1 MRQAAIEREDLAVEQ
16 AGGFEVFFEV
26 QHVRLYGTLCLVTA
40 DPREAEDLMQEAF
53 LRLWERWDRV
63 RVHPDPAG
71 YLYRTAFN
79 LHRSRLRRAMRAA
92 RHRFADPEPL
102 DPLAGVDERQSL
114 FAALQRLPRRQ
125 RAAVVLLDLMDL
137 TSEEASR
144 LLGVRPVTARVLAS
158 QARARL
164 RETEGA
170 VDE

>member
-1 MRQAAIEREDLAVEQ
+1 MRTLGLEAEERIASD
-16 AGGFEVFFEV
+16 GGSFEGFFEV
-26 QHVRLYGTLCLVTA
+26 QHTRLYGTLCLVTA
-40 DPREAEDLMQEAF
+40 DPREAEDVMQEAF

-63 RVHPDPAG
+63 RLHPDPAG

-114 FAALQRLPRRQ
+114 FAALRRLPRRQ
-125 RAAVVLLDLMDL
+125 RTAVVLLDLMDL
-137 TSEEASR
+137 TSKEASR

-158 QARARL
+158 QARASL
-164 RETEGA
+164 RETEG
-170 VDE
+170 VTDE